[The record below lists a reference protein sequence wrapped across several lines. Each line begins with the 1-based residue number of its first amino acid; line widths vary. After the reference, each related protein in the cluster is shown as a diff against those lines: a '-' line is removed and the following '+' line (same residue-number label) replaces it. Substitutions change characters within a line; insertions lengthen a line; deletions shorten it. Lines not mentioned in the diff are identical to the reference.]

1 MVPVCSCIYSYI
13 VFPNYSFLEEAI
25 DYYSSEYECE
35 CELFVEGR
43 MVKGMGGAMDLVSSG
58 RTRVVVT
65 MEHTAKGKHKILPE
79 CSLPLT
85 GRRVVDLVITELVH
99 TFTF

>member
-1 MVPVCSCIYSYI
+1 M
-13 VFPNYSFLEEAI
+13 
-25 DYYSSEYECE
+25 
-35 CELFVEGR
+35 EGR

-99 TFTF
+99 TSLILYSIYVLKLVHSRVINSTSGEHMGNVEGRK